1 MLQGKS
7 ALITGGATGIGKAI
21 VELFAKNHAKI
32 ALNYRSSEESA
43 RKIEE
48 ELKNIGAD
56 VFLIKGDIINKEDCK
71 KIVEETVKHF
81 GSLDILINNA
91 GMGLERESIL
101 DITDDEFNKI
111 IDTNLKGTYH
121 MSVNALKVMEKQENG
136 GSIVSISTSAVA
148 QPSSGNGPY
157 AMSKTG
163 VELLM
168 RSIAQNH
175 GVNKVRCNIVAPGP
189 TKTQMFESYFD
200 EEKKNRVVNEIPL
213 RRFGD
218 TMEVANAC
226 LFFASDMSSYVT
238 GQKIHVDGGRTIR

>member
-1 MLQGKS
+1 MS
-7 ALITGGATGIGKAI
+7 A
-21 VELFAKNHAKI
+21 
-32 ALNYRSSEESA
+32 
-43 RKIEE
+43 
-48 ELKNIGAD
+48 

-71 KIVEETVKHF
+71 RIVEETVKHF

-91 GMGLERESIL
+91 GMGLEKKSIL

-111 IDTNLKGTYH
+111 IDINLKGTYH
-121 MSVNALKVMEKQENG
+121 MSINALRVMEKQENG

-163 VELLM
+163 IELLM

-189 TKTQMFESYFD
+189 TKG
-200 EEKKNRVVNEIPL
+200 V
-213 RRFGD
+213 
-218 TMEVANAC
+218 
-226 LFFASDMSSYVT
+226 
-238 GQKIHVDGGRTIR
+238 